1 MRLAVEINDDVQD
14 LINSEI
20 SAIGVHRKTKSS
32 ESAWN
37 MAKARVDL
45 LPLLQEAAGL
55 RDIRLLLDIE
65 RTFMELDL
73 NRIAYDPDNINS
85 LRMGIRQVDAAAIML
100 DCVRDPVEYRRVYFY
115 YNLSQDLLDKS
126 DLPRDAAHKFFGS
139 HRARLLNS
147 KKGQNDPEKSALL
160 KARISYIRQAKKDY
174 MELQRQALAVP
185 EVREQVPP
193 AAEVREAARKYFP
206 SAIHQEV
213 PPASA
218 VREAARQYALPQDRE
233 PARQYALEGKHRL
246 AA

>member
-1 MRLAVEINDDVQD
+1 MVIANEIFNAVEWQI
-14 LINSEI
+14 LSELR
-20 SAIGVHRKTKSS
+20 AIADYRKTRSS
-32 ESAWN
+32 ESSWSIFR
-37 MAKARVDL
+37 ARSNL
-45 LPLLQEAAGL
+45 LPLLQEVAGL
-55 RDIRLLLDIE
+55 RDIGLLLDIE
-65 RTFMELDL
+65 RAFMKTELDH
-73 NRIAYDPDNINS
+73 IAYDPDNINS
-85 LRMGIRQVDAAAIML
+85 LRTGIRQVDAAAIML
-100 DCVRDPVEYRRVYFY
+100 DCVRDPVEYRRVHFY

-206 SAIHQEV
+206 SAIHQQI

-218 VREAARQYALPQDRE
+218 DRENPRQYALPQDRE
-233 PARQYALEGKHRL
+233 PSRQHTLESKHRL
-246 AA
+246 VA

>member
-1 MRLAVEINDDVQD
+1 MRSPDEVYDNVWT
-14 LINSEI
+14 LINTEMG
-20 SAIGVHRKTKSS
+20 AIVSYRKTKSS
-32 ESAWN
+32 ESSWI
-37 MAKARVDL
+37 MAEVRLGL
-45 LPLLQEAAGL
+45 LPLLQEATGL
-55 RDIRLLLDIE
+55 KDISLLLRIE
-65 RTFMELDL
+65 RAFMTLELEQ
-73 NRIAYDPDNINS
+73 IAYDPDNINS

-100 DCVRDPVEYRRVYFY
+100 DCVRDPVEYRRVHFY

-139 HRARLLNS
+139 HKAKLLNS

-193 AAEVREAARKYFP
+193 AAEVREAAGQYTLSAVRQAVPVP
-206 SAIHQEV
+206 SAI
-213 PPASA
+213 
-218 VREAARQYALPQDRE
+218 REAARQYILPQDRE
-233 PARQYALEGKHRL
+233 PARQHTLESKHRL